1 MSPQD
6 PPLGPPVEWSA
17 VKEAIARDWRPD
29 PAVPLDAA
37 TALSAMAFG
46 YGSRLD
52 HPLQRK
58 WEDLEPELAKAWEAH
73 SVREKAA
80 AWQLVRDAARHG
92 WTAREEWMVQGG
104 RPDAP
109 LPG

>member
-1 MSPQD
+1 MSKPDDTPLD
-6 PPLGPPVEWSA
+6 PPGDWSA
-17 VKEAIARDWRPD
+17 AQEGIARDWRPD

-52 HPLQRK
+52 HPPQRK
-58 WEDLEPELAKAWEAH
+58 WEEVEPELAKAWAEQLE
-73 SVREKAA
+73 REKDI

-92 WTAREEWMVQGG
+92 WTASEERLLQGG
-104 RPDAP
+104 QPELVER
-109 LPG
+109 